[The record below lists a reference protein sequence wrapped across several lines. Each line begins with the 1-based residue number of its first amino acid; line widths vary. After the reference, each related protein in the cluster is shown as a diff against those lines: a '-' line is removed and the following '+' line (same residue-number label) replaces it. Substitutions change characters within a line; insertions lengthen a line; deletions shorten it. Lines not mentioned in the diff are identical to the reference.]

1 MRKEASIQEWKD
13 LYQVATI
20 IKELKPWE
28 HFWDMDLIG
37 IQEGKEEDTVF
48 FSVLGRGGGCYGLA
62 AYEGYEGLN
71 DFLMLAMS
79 ESMNLSVEYAMFSQH
94 NLTCYW
100 GNRDELSGKQREII
114 KELGYKYR
122 GKNQWLYF
130 MSFCAGYYPY
140 NYDQDEVRRMTRYL
154 VRLGDA
160 LLYYQARHMDGD
172 FENANMYLYSY
183 DRKKKQWGGRMQE
196 LPFTMYRFNNLIV
209 TDDELL
215 KELSRAP
222 RTQYILEA
230 DISYLG
236 VQIRDKTY
244 GRPVNPPL
252 CMIGEAVS
260 GIILKADMLGP
271 EEDPRAALAENIV
284 GFIME
289 HGAPK
294 EIRVTNVI
302 VESVLEHICESAE
315 IRLRRVK
322 RLSGL
327 DGFRKEMGRFTG

>member
-13 LYQVATI
+13 LYQAATK

-37 IQEGKEEDTVF
+37 IQEGNEEDTVF
-48 FSVLGRGGGCYGLA
+48 FSVLGRGGGCYGLV

-71 DFLMLAMS
+71 DFLMLTMS
-79 ESMNLSVEYAMFSQH
+79 ESMNLSMEYAMFSQH

-130 MSFCAGYYPY
+130 MSYCAGYYPY
-140 NYDQDEVRRMTRYL
+140 NYDQDEVQRMTRYL
-154 VRLGDA
+154 GRLADA
-160 LLYYQARHMDGD
+160 LEYYKAHDMDGE

-183 DRKKKQWGGRMQE
+183 DRKMGQWGGQIQG
-196 LPFTMYRFNNLIV
+196 LPFTMYRFNNLII
-209 TDDELL
+209 TDDKLME
-215 KELSRAP
+215 ELSRAP
-222 RTQYILEA
+222 RNQYILEA

-236 VQIRDKTY
+236 TQVSDKMY
-244 GRPVNPPL
+244 ERPANPPL
-252 CMIGEAVS
+252 CLIVEAAS
-260 GIILKADMLGP
+260 EMILKADMLDP
-271 EEDPRAALAENIV
+271 EEDPNVALAENLI

-302 VESVLEHICESAE
+302 MEAVLEHLCEAAG

-322 RLSGL
+322 HLAGL
-327 DGFRKEMGRFTG
+327 DGLREGMARFM